1 MNSIQFKNIDL
12 NLFRVLLTLLDHGSV
27 SRAASELALT
37 PSAVSHALKRLRL
50 ALDDPLFERGGR
62 GLVPTAR
69 ALEIGRS
76 IRPAIK
82 QLREA
87 VEARDFDPR
96 EADREFIVAAGPY
109 ATTILIPPL
118 INRLAE
124 TAPGVRL
131 RIRRLEEQ
139 SVEDLELGQF
149 DVLLSG
155 PAGLKPDLGWRPL
168 LKDEMVWV
176 ARAGH
181 PLVHAPLTTDMLIDV
196 RHVIIEKFGTVFG
209 PAYPEV
215 RKFFDETPE
224 LRDASTEAADR
235 SHRILRRP
243 TGAVVVDITHAL
255 AIVACTDFVS
265 LTLRRVAEAY
275 GPSLQLLTPPHDT
288 PVVELGAMYLPE
300 HNRDPGFRWLLDQL
314 EQCCRPSQ
322 PGNIKDTGP
331 DVGGAS

>member
-1 MNSIQFKNIDL
+1 MNSVQFKNIDL
-12 NLFRVLLTLLDHGSV
+12 NLFKVLLTLLDHGSV
-27 SRAASELALT
+27 SRAAKELALT
-37 PSAVSHALKRLRL
+37 PSAVSHALNRLRL

-87 VEARDFDPR
+87 VEARDFDPGK
-96 EADREFIVAAGPY
+96 ADREFIVAAGPY
-109 ATTILIPPL
+109 TTTILIPPL
-118 INRLAE
+118 IKRLAE

-155 PAGLKPDLGWRPL
+155 PAGLKPGLSWRPL
-168 LKDEMVWV
+168 LKDEMVWI

-181 PLVHAPLTTDMLIDV
+181 PLVHAPLTTDMLVNV

-224 LRDASTEAADR
+224 LRDASSEAAGR
-235 SHRILRRP
+235 SQRSQKLPI
-243 TGAVVVDITHAL
+243 GAIVVDITHAL
-255 AIVACTDFVS
+255 AIVARSDFVS
-265 LTLRRVAEAY
+265 LTLRRVAEQY
-275 GPSLQLLTPPHDT
+275 GSSLQLLTPPHDT
-288 PVVELGAMYLPE
+288 PAVELGAMFVPE
-300 HNRDPGFRWLLDQL
+300 RNRDPGFRWLLDQL
-314 EQCCRPSQ
+314 EQSCL
-322 PGNIKDTGP
+322 PGGP
-331 DVGGAS
+331 T